1 VDRLSTPSQKQRIPS
16 LWLLAALGCLLA
28 IHIALNLR
36 SHKYSHLAMSGLFWA
51 AALSILWDKRGQLK
65 FESNTVCRSLGGLLI
80 LCVLVA
86 SVSRIAGSG
95 RFLGFSP
102 LISVLGLVLVS
113 SGWQGLKQHCQE
125 LFLLLCLGMPQ
136 VLLKF
141 LPDISLLSAKFA
153 TYLLWYAGF
162 DVTRQGVHI
171 TIPRGGVEVIPS
183 CSGLDLMSY
192 MLGVAIIFL
201 TITPSNLMERIIA
214 PIVSVLLG
222 FFNNAIRIAALT
234 ALSANSNR
242 AAFTY
247 WHSNEG
253 AFMFVISTIVLFG
266 GFCWFLMHKKDR
278 GQLESRHQSPFTA
291 VER

>member
-1 VDRLSTPSQKQRIPS
+1 
-16 LWLLAALGCLLA
+16 
-28 IHIALNLR
+28 
-36 SHKYSHLAMSGLFWA
+36 
-51 AALSILWDKRGQLK
+51 
-65 FESNTVCRSLGGLLI
+65 
-80 LCVLVA
+80 
-86 SVSRIAGSG
+86 
-95 RFLGFSP
+95 
-102 LISVLGLVLVS
+102 
-113 SGWQGLKQHCQE
+113 
-125 LFLLLCLGMPQ
+125 
-136 VLLKF
+136 
-141 LPDISLLSAKFA
+141 
-153 TYLLWYAGF
+153 
-162 DVTRQGVHI
+162 
-171 TIPRGGVEVIPS
+171 
-183 CSGLDLMSY
+183 MSY